1 MKREIDDNIQTHQSM
16 RRKLLGLLGLT
27 LLVGCD
33 DMFGKEKKKS
43 MINPEHGKEFESN
56 GQMYRVFIVGGV
68 RFVVPASTYTTDANT
83 DGRAGFH
90 LNLAWPNI
98 PPGRE
103 PDTKFTQSLPDSV
116 GNRTTNN
123 VNVQVHERPTSQTG
137 DGYQSYTQTA
147 LGLPSNYI
155 FKDDLELGLR
165 LFASKHT
172 PNFFNRGYSLSNEIT
187 TPYYHEA
194 LMVDGGTIYFLYKPN
209 IVVRIIM
216 LGHDRKINPNWKGI
230 YLGVVE
236 TLNNYQ
242 EEGKK

>member
-1 MKREIDDNIQTHQSM
+1 MKREIDDNILTHQSM

-33 DMFGKEKKKS
+33 NMFGKEKKNP
-43 MINPEHGKEFESN
+43 MIDPEHGKTIEKN
-56 GQMYRVFIVGGV
+56 RQKYRVYVVGGV
-68 RFVVPASTYTTDANT
+68 RFVVPDSPYTTDADT

-98 PPGRE
+98 PPGSA

-123 VNVQVHERPTSQTG
+123 VDVQVHERSPKLTG
-137 DGYQSYTQTA
+137 DGYQSYSQTA
-147 LGLPSNYI
+147 LGLPSRYV

-165 LFASKHT
+165 LFASKDT
-172 PNFFNRGYSLSNEIT
+172 PNFFNNGYSLNSEVK
-187 TPYYHEA
+187 TPYYKEA
-194 LMVDGGTIYFLYKPN
+194 IIVEGEFIYFLYKTD

-216 LGHDRKINPNWKGI
+216 RGWSKINPDWKGI